1 MFSYRLA
8 HLEFLVYFQNDLQA
22 MARAHRIGQTRAVNV
37 YRLLTAKTYEMHM
50 FHAASMKLG
59 LDRAVLAHQRQQETD
74 DSQDTKSKSKSEREV
89 QAKEI
94 DKLLKKGAYDVF
106 RDDDDTEAKQF
117 LESDIDQLLERSAK
131 KVTYGNANASS
142 MSSGLGSFSKASF
155 VADTGEGGDK
165 DVDLDDP
172 QFWEK
177 AVGLDI
183 PVETPEEISQM
194 IDDGVKRS
202 RKQVQVFDPYAPF
215 AEAEQKKKDK
225 IEQRLKEEKEEKE
238 RLRLLKKK
246 KKLEEKKRKKREKE
260 EARGRL
266 FSSGSP
272 DKDDDD
278 EDDRKKTKEGKSKK
292 EKRAERR
299 RALRRAENEDP
310 LMERLKQA
318 WEASQ
323 RNRATSAALRFGFA
337 RFCKHRS
344 ESHLTSLP
352 IQDLEVFFRSYVYQ
366 LSLQVAVTLLALL
379 RSQQDATAKISG
391 EVQIRHLVQQWLG
404 QPGANELEWICGSI
418 HSVMEMQLDVENQ
431 RRYLR
436 MPLTLAEPTYVA
448 ELRQGA
454 ALRALR
460 RISVL
465 NRLNAIVE
473 NVLDETFNGRQCAAM
488 NLFILFRA

>member
-1 MFSYRLA
+1 
-8 HLEFLVYFQNDLQA
+8 
-22 MARAHRIGQTRAVNV
+22 MARAHRIGQTRAVSV

-74 DSQDTKSKSKSEREV
+74 ENQDTKSKSKSEREI

-94 DKLLKKGAYDVF
+94 DELLKKGAYDVF
-106 RDDDDTEAKQF
+106 RDDDDAEAKQF
-117 LESDIDQLLERSAK
+117 LESNIDQLLERSAK
-131 KVTYGNANASS
+131 KVTYGNTNQSS
-142 MSSGLGSFSKASF
+142 ISSGLGSFSKASF
-155 VADTGEGGDK
+155 VADTGEGGAK

-172 QFWEK
+172 NFWEK

-225 IEQRLKEEKEEKE
+225 MEQRLKEEKEEKD
-238 RLRLLKKK
+238 RLRLSRKKK
-246 KKLEEKKRKKREKE
+246 KREEKERKKREKE

-266 FSSGSP
+266 FNSLGS
-272 DKDDDD
+272 DQEEDDDD
-278 EDDRKKTKEGKSKK
+278 DDDKKKSTDGMTKK
-292 EKRAERR
+292 ERRAERR

-310 LMERLKQA
+310 VMERLKQA
-318 WEASQ
+318 WEMSQ

-337 RFCKHRS
+337 RFCKLRN
-344 ESHLTSLP
+344 ECHLTSLP

-366 LSLQVAVTLLALL
+366 LSLQVAVSLLALIRAQPDVL
-379 RSQQDATAKISG
+379 AESG
-391 EVQIRHLVQQWLG
+391 GELQIRPVLRQWLG
-404 QPGANELEWICGSI
+404 GAGSNELEWICSSI
-418 HSVMEMQLDVENQ
+418 HSAIDMQMDVENQ
-431 RRYLR
+431 RLPLR
-436 MPLTLAEPTYVA
+436 LPLVLTETDFVA

-454 ALRALR
+454 GLRALR

-465 NRLNAIVE
+465 NRLNAIIE
-473 NVLDETFNGRQCAAM
+473 DALDEVLEGRRC
-488 NLFILFRA
+488 ICWV